1 MARGDLKAPKTMSPP
16 EFKIAPD
23 LEKEPIPSR
32 ESIEHVRFGLGASG
46 PLTQAVLN
54 SNVQGVLNT
63 FPVGVTAPTGAVMAY
78 ADASPWNPP
87 AGWLECNGASVS
99 KQQYPQLFAVIG
111 STFGSTD
118 TTFTLPTITQIGA
131 NIKYVV
137 KY

>member
-1 MARGDLKAPKTMSPP
+1 MARGDLKAPKTMTPP

-23 LEKEPIPSR
+23 LQKEPIPNR

-78 ADASPWNPP
+78 ADASTWNPP

-99 KQQYPQLFAVIG
+99 MQQYPQLFAVIG
-111 STFGSTD
+111 TTFGSTS
-118 TTFTLPTITQIGA
+118 TNFTLPTIAQISA

-137 KY
+137 KF

>member
-1 MARGDLKAPKTMSPP
+1 M
-16 EFKIAPD
+16 
-23 LEKEPIPSR
+23 
-32 ESIEHVRFGLGASG
+32 VWFGLGASG

-78 ADASPWNPP
+78 AASSTWTPP

>member
-1 MARGDLKAPKTMSPP
+1 MARGDLKAPKPMMPP
-16 EFKIAPD
+16 EFRVAPD

-32 ESIEHVRFGLGASG
+32 ESIEHVRFGLGSSG

-54 SNVQGVLNT
+54 SNVQGLLNT

-78 ADASPWNPP
+78 SAATTWNPP

-111 STFGSTD
+111 STFGSTA
-118 TTFTLPTITQIGA
+118 TNFTLPTITQIGA
-131 NIKYVV
+131 NIRYVV

>member
-1 MARGDLKAPKTMSPP
+1 MAKGDLKPPKNLTPP
-16 EFKIAPD
+16 EFVQVRD

-32 ESIEHVRFGLGASG
+32 ESIEHVRFGLASSG

-54 SNVQGVLNT
+54 GNVQGVLNT
-63 FPVGVTAPTGAVMAY
+63 FPVGVTAPTGAVMPFARQS
-78 ADASPWNPP
+78 AWEAPP
-87 AGWLECNGASVS
+87 GWLECNGASVS

-118 TTFTLPTITQIGA
+118 TNFTLPTITQVAA
-131 NIKYVV
+131 NIRYVV